1 LTFQILSGLFLI
13 LLIIS
18 LRYLYKFS
26 RIILNVE
33 DAVEESLD
41 IIDQSYQQIGDILNK
56 PLFYDSSEVRAVIG
70 ELNNSRN
77 ALLYIAN
84 QLSDISD
91 KE

>member
-1 LTFQILSGLFLI
+1 MFQILSGVFLI
-13 LLIIS
+13 LLIIC

-41 IIDQSYQQIGDILNK
+41 IIDSSYQKIGDILNK
-56 PLFYDSSEVRAVIG
+56 PLFYDSTEVRAVVG

-84 QLSDISD
+84 QLSNISD